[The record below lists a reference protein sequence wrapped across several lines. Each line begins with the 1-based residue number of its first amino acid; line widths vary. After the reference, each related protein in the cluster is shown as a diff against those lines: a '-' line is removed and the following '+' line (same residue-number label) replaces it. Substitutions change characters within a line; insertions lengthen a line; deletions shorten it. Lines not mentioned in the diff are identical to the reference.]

1 MATAPPPAS
10 ALAAIQVVASIN
22 AAIGGPARSVSRLA
36 AALHDEGVASTVAT
50 LDYPEHGP
58 QCDAGGARVA
68 STPAGALARNLRGF
82 SPAFLASLRGLAAG
96 ADIVHGHGLWMFP
109 NRYAALAA
117 AASKARLVI
126 SPRGMLEDWA
136 MQRSRWRKALAWR
149 FLEQRS
155 FAQAALLHATGTP
168 EAERLRALGFRQP
181 IAMIPNGVDPPAAHP
196 APRAA
201 LEARFPALAGKRWL
215 LYLARVHPKK
225 GARELVVAWSRLPE
239 SARAGWHLVLAG
251 PDLDGYAA
259 TVLREVEARALR
271 SSVTLTGMLAGEA
284 KDAALS
290 HASLFVLPTRS
301 ENFGIAVAEALAHGV
316 PVITTRAAPWPAL
329 ESEGCGWW
337 IGLEDE
343 ALRRALEEALGL
355 DAATLAAMGARGR
368 ERLAGR
374 YAWRQ
379 AAVDMKAAYLW
390 VTGRGARPACVA
402 ID

>member
-10 ALAAIQVVASIN
+10 ALTAIQVVASIN
-22 AAIGGPARSVSRLA
+22 EAIGGPARSVSRLA
-36 AALHDEGVASTVAT
+36 GALHDAGVASTLAT
-50 LDYPEHGP
+50 LDYLHHGP
-58 QCDAGGARVA
+58 QCDAGGARIA
-68 STPAGALARNLRGF
+68 STPAGAVARNLRGL
-82 SPAFLASLRGLAAG
+82 SPAFLARLRSLAAH
-96 ADIVHGHGLWMFP
+96 ADIVHSHGLWMFP

-117 AASKARLVI
+117 AVSKAKLVI

-136 MQRSRWRKALAWR
+136 LRRSRWRKALAWR
-149 FLEQRS
+149 FFEQRS

-168 EAERLRALGFRQP
+168 EALRLRALGFRQP
-181 IAMIPNGVDPPAAHP
+181 IAMIPNGVDPPAARP

-225 GARELVVAWSRLPE
+225 GALELVVEWSRLP
-239 SARAGWHLVLAG
+239 ADVRAGWHLVLAG
-251 PDLDGYAA
+251 PDLDGYGAI
-259 TVLREVEARALR
+259 VEREVGARALR

-284 KDAALS
+284 KDAALA

-316 PVITTRAAPWPAL
+316 PVITTRAAPWPEL
-329 ESEGCGWW
+329 ESERCGWW

-343 ALRRALEEALGL
+343 ALQRALREALELG
-355 DAATLAAMGARGR
+355 AATLAAMGARGR

-379 AAVDMKAAYLW
+379 AALDMKAAYLW
-390 VTGRGARPACVA
+390 LAGRGERPDCVA
-402 ID
+402 TD